1 MNTSNNFGADAASA
15 SSKRRKTS
23 PEGEEVV
30 LNLAH
35 LPNDQL
41 VTIAD
46 YLPNTMR
53 VMFAVALTAS
63 TNLGVRPT
71 GREGQ
76 TRQARPSFIFQA
88 NNTRDKSGGL

>member
-1 MNTSNNFGADAASA
+1 MNMSNNFDADVASA

-63 TNLGVRPT
+63 PKSWCATNWKGRPN
-71 GREGQ
+71 E
-76 TRQARPSFIFQA
+76 ASKAIIHLPSQ
-88 NNTRDKSGGL
+88 